1 MSVILVA
8 AGRFWIDWNGVVW
21 YNESVVNRNL
31 TEVIMKVNNSLLVAL
46 KKVLLII
53 FGLLQGTIGN
63 YLGLLGL
70 AFAFPQTDSYSKDY
84 DEDMFL
90 VPYGYVM
97 MLTWLIVTI
106 AAVILLR
113 KNKANLLSYVIPWVI
128 GFIGCLIVIKLW

>member
-90 VPYGYVM
+90 IPFGYVM

>member
-1 MSVILVA
+1 MILVA

-90 VPYGYVM
+90 VPFGYVM

>member
-90 VPYGYVM
+90 VPFGHVM

>member
-1 MSVILVA
+1 
-8 AGRFWIDWNGVVW
+8 
-21 YNESVVNRNL
+21 
-31 TEVIMKVNNSLLVAL
+31 MKVNNSLLVAL

-70 AFAFPQTDSYSKDY
+70 AFAFPQTDLYSKDY

-90 VPYGYVM
+90 VPFGYVM

-113 KNKANLLSYVIPWVI
+113 KNKANLLFYVIPWVI
-128 GFIGCLIVIKLW
+128 GFIGCLIMIKLW

>member
-1 MSVILVA
+1 
-8 AGRFWIDWNGVVW
+8 
-21 YNESVVNRNL
+21 
-31 TEVIMKVNNSLLVAL
+31 MKVNNSLSVTL

-63 YLGLLGL
+63 YLGLLG
-70 AFAFPQTDSYSKDY
+70 FAFPQTDSYSKDY

-90 VPYGYVM
+90 VPFGYVM

>member
-90 VPYGYVM
+90 VPFGYVM

-113 KNKANLLSYVIPWVI
+113 KNKANLLSYVIPVVI

>member
-1 MSVILVA
+1 
-8 AGRFWIDWNGVVW
+8 
-21 YNESVVNRNL
+21 
-31 TEVIMKVNNSLLVAL
+31 MKVNNSLSVTL

-63 YLGLLGL
+63 YLGLLGF

-90 VPYGYVM
+90 VHWVCHDAY
-97 MLTWLIVTI
+97 LLIVTI

>member
-1 MSVILVA
+1 VSVILVA

-90 VPYGYVM
+90 VPFGYVM

>member
-90 VPYGYVM
+90 VPFGYVM

-106 AAVILLR
+106 AAVILLL

>member
-1 MSVILVA
+1 
-8 AGRFWIDWNGVVW
+8 
-21 YNESVVNRNL
+21 
-31 TEVIMKVNNSLLVAL
+31 MKVNNSLLVAL

-70 AFAFPQTDSYSKDY
+70 AFAFPQTDLYSKDY
-84 DEDMFL
+84 DEDMLL
-90 VPYGYVM
+90 VPFGDVM

-113 KNKANLLSYVIPWVI
+113 KNKANLLFYVISWAI

>member
-53 FGLLQGTIGN
+53 FGLVQGTIGN

-90 VPYGYVM
+90 VPFGYVM

>member
-1 MSVILVA
+1 MISVLPSW
-8 AGRFWIDWNGVVW
+8 RNLRYNGDA
-21 YNESVVNRNL
+21 VNRDL
-31 TEVIMKVNNSLLVAL
+31 SGVMKVNNSLSVAL
-46 KKVLLII
+46 KKVLFVI

-70 AFAFPQTDSYSKDY
+70 AFAFPQTDPYSKDY

-90 VPYGYVM
+90 VPFGYIM

-113 KNKANLLSYVIPWVI
+113 KNKANLLSYIIPWVI

>member
-90 VPYGYVM
+90 VPFGYVM

-113 KNKANLLSYVIPWVI
+113 KNKANLLSYVIPLVI

>member
-90 VPYGYVM
+90 VPFGYVM

>member
-21 YNESVVNRNL
+21 YNESVVNRKL

-90 VPYGYVM
+90 VPFGYVM

>member
-84 DEDMFL
+84 DEDMRSEERR
-90 VPYGYVM
+90 VGKECRSRWSPYH
-97 MLTWLIVTI
+97 
-106 AAVILLR
+106 
-113 KNKANLLSYVIPWVI
+113 
-128 GFIGCLIVIKLW
+128 